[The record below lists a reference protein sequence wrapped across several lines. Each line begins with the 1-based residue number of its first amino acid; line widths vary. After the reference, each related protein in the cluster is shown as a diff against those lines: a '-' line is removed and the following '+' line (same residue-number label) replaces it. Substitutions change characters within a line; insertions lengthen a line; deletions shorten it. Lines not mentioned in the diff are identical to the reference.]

1 LALAQRR
8 VVLGVVVGL
17 LAGAGAACEKKGRQ
31 AGQGSGSGTGTSGGG
46 DHKVPPGV
54 LAALVPMG
62 ARLEAGFSAVAG
74 GADATRAFGDWSVD
88 GDPEVGPAIVAAHG
102 VSARLVGFELE
113 LIMGGKDANDYVR
126 TMVHPTLRAQAFI
139 ALATSTDAMVDGVL
153 LEQLTGQLA
162 PVADSVR
169 ALLAVGADCSKLV
182 VAPSSIVDQFGLPE
196 RLKQEL
202 DKMLTKARGATD
214 AVCRL
219 MAAHR
224 EPISVRLDDV
234 AVAILDKQGQLV
246 GGVRA
251 QFETNDPGKLKLRL
265 KKFEPPPPSN

>member
-1 LALAQRR
+1 MRVQR
-8 VVLGVVVGL
+8 GVVVGMVVGL
-17 LAGAGAACEKKGRQ
+17 LVGAGAAGCEKQAKQGGKGTG
-31 AGQGSGSGTGTSGGG
+31 AGPGTGTGPGAG
-46 DHKVPPGV
+46 AGGV

-74 GADATRAFGDWSVD
+74 GAEPSGAFGDWTVESQPDVA
-88 GDPEVGPAIVAAHG
+88 PAIVAAHG

-113 LIMGGKDANDYVR
+113 LVLGGPDANDYVR
-126 TMVHPTLRAQAFI
+126 SMVHATVRGQAFVSLSARSDAGASAI
-139 ALATSTDAMVDGVL
+139 PLA
-153 LEQLTGQLA
+153 QLTGQLV

-169 ALLAVGADCSKLV
+169 ALLATGADCSKLV
-182 VAPSSIVDQFGLPE
+182 VAPDGFVDQFGLPA
-196 RLKQEL
+196 RLKLEL
-202 DKMLTKARGATD
+202 GKMLSQARQSTD

-224 EPISVRLDDV
+224 EPVGVRLDDV

-251 QFETNDPGKLKLRL
+251 QFEIDDPGKLKLHL
-265 KKFEPPPPSN
+265 KRFEPPPPAN

>member
-1 LALAQRR
+1 
-8 VVLGVVVGL
+8 VF
-17 LAGAGAACEKKGRQ
+17 
-31 AGQGSGSGTGTSGGG
+31 
-46 DHKVPPGV
+46 
-54 LAALVPMG
+54 AALVPIG

-74 GADATRAFGDWSVD
+74 GADATRAFGDWTVE

-113 LIMGGKDANDYVR
+113 LIMGSQDANDYVR
-126 TMVHPTLRAQAFI
+126 SMVHATLRGQAFV
-139 ALATSTDAMVDGVL
+139 ALSARTDAGVDGVP
-153 LEQLTGQLA
+153 LEQLTGQLG

-169 ALLAVGADCSKLV
+169 ALLATGADCSKLV
-182 VAPSSIVDQFGLPE
+182 VAPDSFVDQFGLPA
-196 RLKQEL
+196 RLRQEL
-202 DKMLTKARGATD
+202 GKMLAQSRASTD

-224 EPISVRLDDV
+224 EPIRVRLDDV

-251 QFETNDPGKLKLRL
+251 QFEVGDPGKLKLRL
-265 KKFEPPPPSN
+265 KKFEPPPPAN